1 MEYKFTNKIKLRLCF
16 WFKYISINNAIKEFE
31 NTTGIKH
38 ENVIKFETRI
48 LRTGMEG

>member
-1 MEYKFTNKIKLRLCF
+1 MMLQTKHIH
-16 WFKYISINNAIKEFE
+16 NAIKEFE

-48 LRTGMEG
+48 SNRHGRIMYYSLG